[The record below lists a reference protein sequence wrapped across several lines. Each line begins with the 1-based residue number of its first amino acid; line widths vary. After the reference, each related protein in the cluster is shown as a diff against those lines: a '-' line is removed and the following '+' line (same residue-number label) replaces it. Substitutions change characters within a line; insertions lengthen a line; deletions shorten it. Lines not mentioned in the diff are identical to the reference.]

1 MIIFYNKKTGQIYGT
16 VGGRVHN
23 EEELKTS
30 VQPQGVPKSEIG
42 KKVFDLKQTKR
53 YEELGFHI
61 LNKKVALNEKGEFLR
76 FIDKPKEP
84 ETKPD
89 SVETIVIDLTKSLEK
104 IETDISKT
112 SRQLIKKAEEVELN
126 FREIGFNERNLLLNV
141 LEEIE
146 EMKDI
151 KLATRIIRVRAPF
164 LDGLRRMYVVE
175 NQSREVL
182 AAALITTK
190 IDNFIYSLGGVTQ
203 KGRDTQAGDFLIW
216 NLIKDAKD
224 LGYTTFDLGGIYAD
238 WADDTKKK
246 VNEFKTRWGGE
257 KVQLDISNRK

>member
-1 MIIFYNKKTGQIYGT
+1 MHISTAKKII
-16 VGGRVHN
+16 
-23 EEELKTS
+23 
-30 VQPQGVPKSEIG
+30 
-42 KKVFDLKQTKR
+42 
-53 YEELGFHI
+53 
-61 LNKKVALNEKGEFLR
+61 
-76 FIDKPKEP
+76 
-84 ETKPD
+84 
-89 SVETIVIDLTKSLEK
+89 ETIEAAIATAYKKDYGQKGQK
-104 IETDISKT
+104 I
-112 SRQLIKKAEEVELN
+112 KAK
-126 FREIGFNERNLLLNV
+126 FNPVSGDVKFWQVKLVVDDSMLYTEQ
-141 LEEIE
+141 EIE

-151 KLATRIIRVRAPF
+151 KLATRIIRVRVPF

-190 IDNFIYSLGGVTQ
+190 IDNFVYSLGGVTQ